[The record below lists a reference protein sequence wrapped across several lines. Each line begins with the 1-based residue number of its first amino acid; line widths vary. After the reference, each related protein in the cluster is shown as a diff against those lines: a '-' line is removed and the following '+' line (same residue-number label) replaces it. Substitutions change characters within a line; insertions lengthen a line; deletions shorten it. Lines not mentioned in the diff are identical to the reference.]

1 MIARVY
7 VDTSVIGGL
16 LDEEFRVPTS
26 RLFEDFKAKRFRPV
40 ISIVTL
46 LEIEGAPKAVQ
57 ALLVDEALRDHD
69 FVDLSSEAEFLA
81 EQYLRQG
88 VIPTTSV
95 ADAQH
100 IAIATISRVDLLVSW
115 NFKHIVKISRIR
127 GFNAVNLMNG
137 YQVLEIRS
145 PMEVYYEED

>member
-1 MIARVY
+1 M
-7 VDTSVIGGL
+7 DTSVIGGF

-26 RLFEDFKAKRFRPV
+26 RLFEDFKAKRLRPV

-46 LEIEGAPKAVQ
+46 LEIEGAPRAVQ
-57 ALLVDEALRDHD
+57 DLLVDDCLRDYD
-69 FVDLSSEAEFLA
+69 FADLNSEAEYLA
-81 EQYLRQG
+81 EQYLKQG
-88 VIPTTSV
+88 VIPATSV

-115 NFKHIVKISRIR
+115 NFKHIVKLSRIR

-137 YQVLEIRS
+137 YQMLEIRS